1 MLDIRHVNCA
11 NKNLSQ
17 YNAEQIE
24 FDNGTIFPTDIL
36 KMPADF
42 NNLLKNAGIKE

>member
-1 MLDIRHVNCA
+1 MDINIYKTYSFNFDA
-11 NKNLSQ
+11 YEYIKNFKEALHKAS
-17 YNAEQIE
+17 I
-24 FDNGTIFPTDIL
+24 